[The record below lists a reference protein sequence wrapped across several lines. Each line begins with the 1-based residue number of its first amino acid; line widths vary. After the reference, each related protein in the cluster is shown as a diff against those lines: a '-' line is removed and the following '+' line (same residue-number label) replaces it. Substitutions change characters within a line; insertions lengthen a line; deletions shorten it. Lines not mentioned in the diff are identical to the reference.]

1 MQTSVPKS
9 TFVDM
14 VLYLSI
20 IRLFPF
26 GNAAW
31 EGCKKSQTHD
41 FPDFVGP
48 PPGN

>member
-1 MQTSVPKS
+1 MPKS

-14 VLYLSI
+14 ILYFTI

-26 GNAAW
+26 ENAAW
-31 EGCKKSQTHD
+31 EGCKKTQTHD

-48 PPGN
+48 PPGNK